1 MLALIALILFGVGV
15 IAVAG
20 TVLLLRSAPAI
31 KARQARN
38 SDPELAESEVYKKLY
53 GKRSLTVSAPLPVE
67 APPKADP
74 DSPRSHPSADPRLRT
89 HGRSPA
95 RDSHP

>member
-1 MLALIALILFGVGV
+1 VLALIALIMFGVGV
-15 IAVAG
+15 IAVAA
-20 TVLLLRSAPAI
+20 VLLLRSAPTI

-53 GKRSLTVSAPLPVE
+53 GKRSMTVSAPSPVE

-74 DSPRSHPSADPRLRT
+74 DSPRSQPSADPLPGTNR
-89 HGRSPA
+89 RSRA

>member
-1 MLALIALILFGVGV
+1 MLVLIALILFGVGV
-15 IAVAG
+15 TAVAA
-20 TVLLLRSAPAI
+20 VLLVRSAPTI
-31 KARQARN
+31 KERQARS

-74 DSPRSHPSADPRLRT
+74 DSPRSPPDPLPSTHRRPR
-89 HGRSPA
+89 A

>member
-1 MLALIALILFGVGV
+1 MLVLIALILFGVGV
-15 IAVAG
+15 TAVAA
-20 TVLLLRSAPAI
+20 VLLVRAAPTI
-31 KARQARN
+31 KERRARN

-74 DSPRSHPSADPRLRT
+74 DSPHSPPDPLPSTHRRPR
-89 HGRSPA
+89 A
-95 RDSHP
+95 RDSHS

>member
-1 MLALIALILFGVGV
+1 VLVLIVLIVFGVGV

-20 TVLLLRSAPAI
+20 TVLLLRSAPAL
-31 KARQARN
+31 KSRQTRN

-53 GKRSLTVSAPLPVE
+53 GKRSLTVSAPVPVE

-74 DSPRSHPSADPRLRT
+74 DSPRSQPDPLPRT
-89 HGRSPA
+89 HRRSRA

>member
-15 IAVAG
+15 IAVA

-53 GKRSLTVSAPLPVE
+53 GKRSLTVSAPSPVE

-74 DSPRSHPSADPRLRT
+74 DRARSQPSSDPPPGT
-89 HGRSPA
+89 HRRSRA